1 MRRIVLRYV
10 HTLRSKSLEPKS
22 GVTQQDVQPHVESAA
37 VSEPNVVSDS
47 VDGQQPSEVQ
57 ETKEEST
64 PASKAK
70 CDLRQ

>member
-1 MRRIVLRYV
+1 MR
-10 HTLRSKSLEPKS
+10 
-22 GVTQQDVQPHVESAA
+22 A

-64 PASKAK
+64 PASK
-70 CDLRQ
+70 LNVLSGSELPRYS